1 MMFADGRAE
10 NFKGNLEDKQ
20 VSGPP
25 YPEKISVLQHFI
37 FQVQEI
43 QNQNHP
49 WPQIKEFEHY
59 RKP

>member
-37 FQVQEI
+37 LQIQE
-43 QNQNHP
+43 
-49 WPQIKEFEHY
+49 Y
-59 RKP
+59 

>member
-1 MMFADGRAE
+1 MFADGRAE

-37 FQVQEI
+37 FQIQEH
-43 QNQNHP
+43 QKQYDPDPHL
-49 WPQIKEFEHY
+49 KEL
-59 RKP
+59 